1 MSSNVAYF
9 STWRPHGNRVSKTW
23 FSNPYYTYQYH
34 KSPEHIRAYQRRKKK
49 KKTRRTQAVAR
60 DLSSARPR
68 LSRVTWAARDLGRT
82 LPGPRETWVARCL
95 GRATQ
100 ATRSPGRHYRQ
111 GVLEVLLSFFCFFLS
126 GFLFGYSKNH
136 KVWIFMFFPQIW
148 WLCFGF
154 LKFFFSMYFGLYERL
169 EPLIFFKFC

>member
-9 STWRPHGNRVSKTW
+9 STWRPHGNRVSKTR
-23 FSNPYYTYQYH
+23 FSNYYRYPHH

-49 KKTRRTQAVAR
+49 KKKNQENPGRR
-60 DLSSARPR
+60 ARPR
-68 LSRVTWAARDLGRT
+68 QC
-82 LPGPRETWVARCL
+82 VAQVAWRL
-95 GRATQ
+95 GRARPEAARTTQ
-100 ATRSPGRHYRQ
+100 VARSWGRRYCQ

-126 GFLFGYSKNH
+126 GFLFGCSENH

-154 LKFFFSMYFGLYERL
+154 LKFFFSVYSGLYERL
-169 EPLIFFKFC
+169 EPLIFLKFCWYKLSFRHSIST